1 MGKESVMES
10 RVHRLRIGPFRL
22 IQRLDAGPWTERWLA
37 LNEREESTHVA
48 HRVRSGSDR
57 VELRR
62 LVEGMERLSTLSHP
76 HVQPIEHFTLE
87 RSGTGKGDGAWIVT
101 PYTGTPEGL
110 LTLSVLRDHKGG
122 QMAPVEVER
131 TLTHLLEAAE
141 HAHAQ
146 GFRHGPVSPEE
157 ILVDRR
163 GSVSIELYG
172 LGRILR
178 GEQSV
183 TFSEV
188 ERDEVRSIVEIGYW
202 LLTGL
207 SAEEPRIRADR
218 LIQRLD
224 HRWDEWFD
232 AGLDPMAGYLS
243 AGEALSLLP
252 TLRREVEIRTNPVRT
267 VLGTFRRVLGVS

>member
-1 MGKESVMES
+1 MES

-22 IQRLDAGPWTERWLA
+22 VQRLEAGPVAERWLA
-37 LNEREESTHVA
+37 LDEREQSTHVA
-48 HRVRSGSDR
+48 HRFKPGTDRS
-57 VELRR
+57 EIRR
-62 LVEGMERLSTLSHP
+62 LVEGMERLSGLSHP
-76 HVQPIEHFTLE
+76 HILPIEHLTLE
-87 RSGTGKGDGAWIVT
+87 RSGAGKGDGAWIVT

-110 LTLSVLRDHKGG
+110 LTLSVLREHKGG

-131 TLTHLLEAAE
+131 TLTHLLEASE
-141 HAHAQ
+141 HAHAT

-157 ILVDRR
+157 VLVDRR

-172 LGRILR
+172 LNRIIK
-178 GEQSV
+178 GEEGGPLV
-183 TFSEV
+183 EV

-232 AGLDPMAGYLS
+232 AGLDPMAGFLS

-252 TLRREVEIRTNPVRT
+252 GLRRAVEVRTNPVRT

>member
-1 MGKESVMES
+1 MES

-22 IQRLDAGPWTERWLA
+22 VQRLDVGPLTERWLA

-48 HRVRSGSDR
+48 HRIRPGADR
-57 VELRR
+57 AELRR
-62 LVEGMERLSTLSHP
+62 LVEGMERLSGLSHP
-76 HVQPIEHFTLE
+76 HILPIEHFTLE
-87 RSGTGKGDGAWIVT
+87 RSVAGKGDGAWIVT
-101 PYTGTPEGL
+101 PYTGSPEGL
-110 LTLSVLRDHKGG
+110 LTLPLLREHKGG

-131 TLTHLLEAAE
+131 TLTHLLEASE
-141 HAHAQ
+141 HAHAA
-146 GFRHGPVSPEE
+146 GFRHGPVSADE

-172 LGRILR
+172 LRRIIR
-178 GEQSV
+178 DEETVS
-183 TFSEV
+183 FPEV

-218 LIQRLD
+218 LVQRLD

-232 AGLDPMAGYLS
+232 AGLDPMGGYLS

-252 TLRREVEIRTNPVRT
+252 GLRREVEIRTNPVRS
-267 VLGTFRRVLGVS
+267 VLGTVRRVLGVS

>member
-1 MGKESVMES
+1 MES

-22 IQRLDAGPWTERWLA
+22 VQPLEAGPLAERWLA
-37 LNEREESTHVA
+37 LDEREESTHVA
-48 HRVRSGSDR
+48 HRFRPGADR
-57 VELRR
+57 GEIRR
-62 LVEGMERLSTLSHP
+62 LVAGMERLSGLSHP
-76 HVQPIEHFTLE
+76 HILPIEHFTLE
-87 RSGTGKGDGAWIVT
+87 RSTGKGDGAWIVT

-110 LTLSVLRDHKGG
+110 VTLPVLRDDKGG
-122 QMAPVEVER
+122 QMPPVEVER
-131 TLTHLLEAAE
+131 TLMHLLEASE
-141 HAHAQ
+141 HAHAS
-146 GFRHGPVSPEE
+146 GFRHGPVAAEE

-172 LGRILR
+172 LRRIIR
-178 GEQSV
+178 GGEGGP
-183 TFSEV
+183 FSEI

-218 LIQRLD
+218 LFQKLD

-232 AGLDPMAGYLS
+232 AGLDPMAGFLS
-243 AGEALSLLP
+243 AGEAQALLP
-252 TLRREVEIRTNPVRT
+252 SHRREVEIRTNPVRS